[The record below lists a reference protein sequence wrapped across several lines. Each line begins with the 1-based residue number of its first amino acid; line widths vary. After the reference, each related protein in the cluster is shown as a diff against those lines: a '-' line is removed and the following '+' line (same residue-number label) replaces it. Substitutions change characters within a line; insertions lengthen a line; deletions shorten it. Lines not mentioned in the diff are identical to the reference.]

1 MCAGIPHPE
10 HWQHTAVLAG
20 VRGLLRDLGAITAQS
35 ARQFGSSTG
44 APTLLSKWW
53 AEVSDCIPPTQ
64 TLKMSSQ
71 VQADLLEAQA
81 GLGRFLQQAAQ
92 QGWAVTD
99 PESSEGLDYTP
110 LAVEMAAVPPQ
121 PYVNSRPAMAAPPV
135 AAPPVDWSAATAPA
149 LTAYDVDG
157 SISPLARQLRVDTS
171 CSASPERSES
181 PGVLPVSEGRLFNS
195 QKQEPTS
202 ADKRRGHVARP
213 MCSDLLVGVVA
224 WCAYC

>member
-20 VRGLLRDLGAITAQS
+20 VRGLARDLGAITAQS

-53 AEVSDCIPPTQ
+53 AEVSDCTPPTQ
-64 TLKMSSQ
+64 RLKVSSQ

-99 PESSEGLDYTP
+99 PEPSEDYTP
-110 LAVEMAAVPPQ
+110 LAVEMATAPPQ

-135 AAPPVDWSAATAPA
+135 TAPPVDWSAATAPA
-149 LTAYDVDG
+149 LTAYDVHG

-171 CSASPERSES
+171 CSASPERSGS
-181 PGVLPVSEGRLFNS
+181 PEFLPVSEGRLFNS
-195 QKQEPTS
+195 QKQAPTS
-202 ADKRRGHVARP
+202 ADKRRGQVARP
-213 MCSDLLVGVVA
+213 HVQ
-224 WCAYC
+224 